1 MNENKN
7 EINVTSAPVLALTE
21 RPLCP
26 ETFTTLMIARPEDTK
41 AINYAIEKNGGIFVA
56 VLKDEKDGSLKKV
69 GTLAKVSKF
78 IKLPNNCIH
87 VFVSTLKRV
96 NIDSLVTEPEP
107 VQANVSDLIDKAVSE
122 KVLTPYVRILKDL
135 VTSLSKTQ
143 VFSFATEVNISNFND
158 ADAIC
163 WYAAS
168 SLVSAPKEFLEEILE
183 STDPK
188 KRVND
193 LTSYIAGEKEIL
205 DKEEQI
211 KADFINRV
219 KSRNK
224 EAILREQI
232 RVLTQELNGVMGNNT
247 FGGTPTKGDIFQRA
261 ATKELPQEY
270 REVVDRELQKLM
282 NLDPMNA

>member
-21 RPLCP
+21 RPLFP

-107 VQANVSDLIDKAVSE
+107 VQANVSDLID
-122 KVLTPYVRILKDL
+122 
-135 VTSLSKTQ
+135 
-143 VFSFATEVNISNFND
+143 
-158 ADAIC
+158 
-163 WYAAS
+163 
-168 SLVSAPKEFLEEILE
+168 
-183 STDPK
+183 
-188 KRVND
+188 
-193 LTSYIAGEKEIL
+193 
-205 DKEEQI
+205 
-211 KADFINRV
+211 
-219 KSRNK
+219 
-224 EAILREQI
+224 
-232 RVLTQELNGVMGNNT
+232 
-247 FGGTPTKGDIFQRA
+247 
-261 ATKELPQEY
+261 
-270 REVVDRELQKLM
+270 
-282 NLDPMNA
+282 